1 MREIVLAAKGEPE
14 SLQLRE
20 AAEPT
25 PGKGQVA
32 VRVQA
37 SGVAFAEVQ
46 MLRGRYYN
54 QPEFPF
60 VPGYDLVGEVVAKG
74 PETTTAVGTRVA
86 AMTRTGAWREV
97 VVLDESTVVAVP
109 DALDAP
115 HAVALVTNG
124 VTAWQLLRRAN
135 VRKGQTVLVHG
146 ASGGVGG
153 LLARLA
159 LREGIRVLGTASAS
173 KHDALEA
180 AGVEPIDYRAGD
192 VPAAVRALAPEGVNA
207 VFDHLGGQ
215 SVVDSYKELAPGG
228 IVLCYGAATTMDEGG
243 HPMKPYLTIMRRIAG
258 WELAR
263 LLGPGKG
270 RKVRIYSVQQNEAF
284 RTDLRR
290 VFDLAVRGEL
300 TATVAATYPLAKA
313 GEALRTLVDG
323 KVAGKLV
330 LEP

>member
-1 MREIVLAAKGEPE
+1 MREIVLPAKGEPE
-14 SLQLRE
+14 SLQVRE

-46 MLRGRYYN
+46 MLRGRYYS
-54 QPEFPF
+54 QPKFPF
-60 VPGYDLVGEVVAKG
+60 VPGYDLVGEVVAAG
-74 PETTTAVGTRVA
+74 EGATTALGTRVA
-86 AMTRTGAWREV
+86 AMTRTGAWRDV
-97 VVLDESTVVAVP
+97 VVLDEATVVEVP
-109 DALDAP
+109 DALDPP

-124 VTAWQLLRRAN
+124 VTAWQLLGRAN

-159 LREGIRVLGTASAS
+159 LREGIRVLGTASAG
-173 KHDALEA
+173 KHDALTEA
-180 AGVEPIDYRAGD
+180 GIEPIDYRAED
-192 VPAAVRALAPEGVNA
+192 VPGAVRALAPQGVDA

-215 SVVDSYKELAPGG
+215 SVVDSYKMLAPGG

-263 LLGPGKG
+263 LIGTGKG
-270 RKVRIYSVQQNEAF
+270 RKARIYSVQQNEGF

-290 VFDLAVRGEL
+290 VFELAAQGEL
-300 TATVAATYPLAKA
+300 AATVAGTYPLDKA

>member
-1 MREIVLAAKGEPE
+1 MREIVLPAKGEPE
-14 SLQLRE
+14 SLQVRE
-20 AAEPT
+20 APEPT
-25 PGKGQVA
+25 PGRGQVA

-54 QPEFPF
+54 QPKFPF
-60 VPGYDLVGEVVAKG
+60 VPGYDLVGEVIAAG
-74 PETTTAVGTRVA
+74 AGATTAIGTRVA
-86 AMTRTGAWREV
+86 AMTRTGAWRDV
-97 VVLDESTVVAVP
+97 VVLDESTVVEVP
-109 DALDAP
+109 AGLDAP

-124 VTAWQLLRRAN
+124 VTAWQLLERAN

-159 LREGIRVLGTASAS
+159 LRAGIRVLGTASAG
-173 KHDALEA
+173 KHEALREA
-180 AGVEPIDYRAGD
+180 GIEPIDYRAGD
-192 VPAAVRALAPEGVNA
+192 VPSAVRALVPQGVDA
-207 VFDHLGGQ
+207 VFDHLGGP
-215 SVVDSYKELAPGG
+215 SVVDSYKMLAPGG

-258 WELAR
+258 WEVAR
-263 LLGPGKG
+263 LVGAGNR
-270 RKVRIYSVQQNEAF
+270 RKVRIYSVQQNDAF

-290 VFDLAVRGEL
+290 VFDLAVQGEL
-300 TATVAATYPLAKA
+300 TATVAGTYPLEKA
-313 GEALRTLVDG
+313 SDALRTLTNGGVS
-323 KVAGKLV
+323 GKLV